1 MSLDLQALET
11 SFDIVAPRGD
21 ELMDVFYARLFVAA
35 PAVRPLFAGTDLRRQ
50 KAMLLSALVLVRK
63 SLRDLPAIVPTLHK
77 LGARHVAYGA
87 RPEHYPVVASVL
99 IASMAE
105 IAGPAWQ
112 PHHERAWAG
121 ALDVVAGA
129 MLEGAATAELDVAA

>member
-11 SFDIVAPRGD
+11 SFDIFAPGGD

-87 RPEHYPVVASVL
+87 RPEHYPVVATVL
-99 IASMAE
+99 IASMADV
-105 IAGPAWQ
+105 AGPAWQ
-112 PHHERAWAG
+112 PHHERAWAA

-129 MLEGAATAELDVAA
+129 MLEGAATAELDIAA

>member
-1 MSLDLQALET
+1 MSLDLHALET

-63 SLRDLPAIVPTLHK
+63 SLRDLDALVPTLHK
-77 LGARHVAYGA
+77 LGARHVHYGA
-87 RPEHYPVVASVL
+87 RPEHYPVVATVL

-105 IAGPAWQ
+105 IAGPAWS
-112 PHHERAWAG
+112 PDLERAWAA

-129 MLEGAATAELDVAA
+129 MLEGAAAAEHDVAA